1 MLCIFHE
8 WFNFE
13 NYPKFELGQWCTYV
27 HAKSLQLCLTIC
39 NPENCSPPGSSVHG
53 ILQTRVMEW
62 VALPSS
68 RGSSW
73 CRNQTRV
80 SCLLHWQAGSLPL
93 VFFFKA
99 LIHNVSEFTGPT
111 MTDLQLPTM
120 ATLNQD
126 LGRVHSCYC
135 KPKNWLR
142 VLILFKHLFQKSGPA
157 PRR

>member
-62 VALPSS
+62 VAMPSS

-93 VFFFKA
+93 VFFLKPWFIMFLSSLVPTW
-99 LIHNVSEFTGPT
+99 LIYSYQQRRHWTRTWDVYTVAIASQRTG
-111 MTDLQLPTM
+111 LE
-120 ATLNQD
+120 
-126 LGRVHSCYC
+126 S
-135 KPKNWLR
+135 
-142 VLILFKHLFQKSGPA
+142 
-157 PRR
+157 